1 MQTDMVCPP
10 DTEDYVMPCAE
21 AMLAGTLALM
31 TGYAQ
36 SAQAQHAGLMARK
49 IVSNLFFL
57 SRHPALSPEFRRVVE
72 RLHGAW
78 GGVAKTPPD
87 KARAPSRHAVPMP
100 ACATV
105 Q

>member
-1 MQTDMVCPP
+1 MQTDMVFPP

-57 SRHPALSPEFRRVVE
+57 SRHPTLSPEFRRVVE
-72 RLHGAW
+72 RMHGAW
-78 GGVAKTPPD
+78 SSVAKAPPD
-87 KARAPSRHAVPMP
+87 KAQAPSSKVVPMP
-100 ACATV
+100 ACATL